1 MSEHELAEHFRAI
14 IASTGENPERDG
26 LAKTP
31 GRAAEAF
38 GFLTRGY
45 EQDLWSIVN
54 GALFE
59 SDIDEMVIVR
69 DIEFYSLCE
78 HHVLPFFGRAQVAYI
93 PNGQVLGL
101 SKIARIIDMY
111 ARRLQVQETLTKQ
124 IAEAIQT
131 VTAAKGVAV
140 QMNASHMCMMMRG
153 VCKQNSE
160 MSTSVM
166 LGAFRD
172 SESTR
177 NEFLQLIR

>member
-1 MSEHELAEHFRAI
+1 MNEHGLAEHFRAI
-14 IASTGENPERDG
+14 IASCGEDPEREG

-31 GRAAEAF
+31 ERAAEAF
-38 GFLTRGY
+38 DFLTHGY
-45 EQDLWSIVN
+45 QQDLWALVN

-111 ARRLQVQETLTKQ
+111 ARRLQIQETLTKQ
-124 IAEAIQT
+124 IAEAIQE
-131 VTAAKGVAV
+131 VTQARGVAV
-140 QMNASHMCMMMRG
+140 QINASHMCMMMRG

-160 MSTSVM
+160 MSSSVM
-166 LGAFRD
+166 LGAFRE